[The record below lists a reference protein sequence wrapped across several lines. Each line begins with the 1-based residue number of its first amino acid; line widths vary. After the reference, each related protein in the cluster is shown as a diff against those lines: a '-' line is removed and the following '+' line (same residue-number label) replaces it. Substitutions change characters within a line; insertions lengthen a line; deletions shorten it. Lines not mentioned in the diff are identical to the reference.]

1 MIFNVNFQQADD
13 YSIMQFMVNW
23 NELTIVQE
31 TYKNDITII
40 SLQFNIVSHD
50 HIRLYLKILLKKRF
64 NDEGY
69 SRNMSCALNLTSTC
83 FF

>member
-40 SLQFNIVSHD
+40 FLQFNILSHD
-50 HIRLYLKILLKKRF
+50 HKRLY
-64 NDEGY
+64 
-69 SRNMSCALNLTSTC
+69 
-83 FF
+83 